1 MNVKEKLNQIRTL
14 LSEAKPVE
22 AEVTVEAAAIT
33 AEEIVNA
40 PVVFELTQEQY
51 EAVEA
56 RIASIEESNASI
68 SAQFAAVKAEN
79 EAYKATFAKH
89 GEVVN
94 QLLELVSKLSEQPEA
109 APVEQVTTGFS
120 RFNKQEK
127 EARFSRLADSVKAMK
142 ELTIKN

>member
-14 LSEAKPVE
+14 LADAKPVE
-22 AEVTVEAAAIT
+22 VEAPVEAPAVT
-33 AEEIVNA
+33 DEVAETEQ
-40 PVVFELTQEQY
+40 VFSLTKEQY

-127 EARFSRLADSVKAMK
+127 EARFSKLADSVKAMK
-142 ELTIKN
+142 DLTIKN